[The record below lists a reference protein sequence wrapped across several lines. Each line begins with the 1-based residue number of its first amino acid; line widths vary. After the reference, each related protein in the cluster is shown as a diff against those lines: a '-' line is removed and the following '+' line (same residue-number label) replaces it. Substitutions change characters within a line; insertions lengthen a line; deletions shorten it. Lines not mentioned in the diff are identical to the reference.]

1 MKFKTLT
8 GSSKTIPKVK
18 KYLINWKGSSRSKLQ
33 RSVKLFLEEYWHKYI
48 VFEEFPVAGT
58 KMTFDFY
65 NANKKIAIEV
75 QGQQHLKFTPFF
87 HARRS
92 NFASQIR
99 RDEQKSEFCK
109 LNGIKL
115 VEIYPSDSLDLSF
128 FEEHGVYL

>member
-8 GSSKTIPKVK
+8 GASKTIPKVK
-18 KYLINWKGSSRSKLQ
+18 NYLINWKGPSRSKLQ
-33 RSVKLFLEEYWHKYI
+33 RSVKIFLEEYWHKYI

-75 QGQQHLKFTPFF
+75 QGAQHTKYVKFF
-87 HARRS
+87 HSRRS

-99 RDEQKSEFCK
+99 RDEQKSQFCK
-109 LNGIKL
+109 INDINL
-115 VEIYPSDSLDLSF
+115 VEIYPSDTLDSSF
-128 FEEHGVYL
+128 FEEQGVYL